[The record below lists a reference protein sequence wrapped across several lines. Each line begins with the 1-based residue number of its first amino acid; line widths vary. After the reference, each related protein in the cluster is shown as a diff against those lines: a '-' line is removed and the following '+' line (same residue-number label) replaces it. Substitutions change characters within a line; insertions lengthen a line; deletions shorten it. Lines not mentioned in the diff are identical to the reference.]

1 MTISK
6 SSKIEENTAI
16 YIVNGNWT
24 AFVVKDCVTGDLV
37 LFIPAKNWSGLNP
50 EIHKITWTF
59 PQDSTYEDV
68 FPSDEYNIR
77 IHNMEEKEKQFSNL
91 PFEVGAYAADE
102 ETIYEIIGSSK
113 NESLVTTSPIELVK
127 VKVKDLVT
135 DETSVKSV
143 SELCIHG
150 FNEEFNDSLIK
161 LTKSSDLAVKA
172 YLKAAYLYSE
182 NFKEMIDHAEGMLT
196 LDDDDT
202 FVNLLKSV
210 CEKHSSKRL
219 NTRGKYFVNGDDD
232 IQFYTSVEGDKV
244 VTCKFRRKTGEDK
257 MILLNR
263 DERTVQEYRKLV
275 KPILDKYKTSL
286 SGAIQILLEPHGIL
300 RTRYSY
306 PYREPDS
313 VELEEC
319 SMFEEQP
326 N

>member
-6 SSKIEENTAI
+6 SSMIKENTAV
-16 YIVNGNWT
+16 YVVNGNWT
-24 AFVVKDCVTGDLV
+24 GYAVRDCVTGDLI

-50 EIHKITWTF
+50 EIDKITWTF

-77 IHNMEEKEKQFSNL
+77 IHNTEEKEKQFSNL

-102 ETIYEIIGSSK
+102 ESIYEIIGSSV
-113 NESLVTTSPIELVK
+113 NDSLVTTGPIELVK

-135 DETSVKSV
+135 DEISVKSI
-143 SELCIHG
+143 SELRIHG

-161 LTKSSDLAVKA
+161 LTKSSNLAVKA
-172 YLKAAYLYSE
+172 YLKAACLYSK
-182 NFKEMIDHAEGMLT
+182 NFEEMIDHAKGMLA
-196 LDDDDT
+196 LDDDDN

-210 CEKHSSKRL
+210 CEKRSSKRL
-219 NTRGKYFVNGDDD
+219 NTRGKYFVNGDD
-232 IQFYTSVEGDKV
+232 IQFYTSVEDDKV
-244 VTCKFRRKTGEDK
+244 VTCKFRRKSGEDK

-263 DERTVQEYRKLV
+263 DERTIQEYRKLV

-300 RTRYSY
+300 RTRYFQ

-313 VELEEC
+313 VQLEDC
-319 SMFEEQP
+319 AIFEKRT

>member
-6 SSKIEENTAI
+6 SSMIKENTAV
-16 YIVNGNWT
+16 YVVNGNWT
-24 AFVVKDCVTGDLV
+24 GYAVRDCVTGDLI

-50 EIHKITWTF
+50 EIDKITWTF

-77 IHNMEEKEKQFSNL
+77 IHNTEEKEKQFSNL

-102 ETIYEIIGSSK
+102 ESIYEIIGSSV
-113 NESLVTTSPIELVK
+113 NDSLVTTGPIELVK

-135 DETSVKSV
+135 DEISVKSI
-143 SELCIHG
+143 SELRIHG

-161 LTKSSDLAVKA
+161 LTKSSNLAVKA
-172 YLKAAYLYSE
+172 YLKAACLYSK
-182 NFKEMIDHAEGMLT
+182 NFEEMIDHAKGMLA
-196 LDDDDT
+196 LDDDDN

-210 CEKHSSKRL
+210 CEKRSSKRL
-219 NTRGKYFVNGDDD
+219 NTRGKYFVNGDD
-232 IQFYTSVEGDKV
+232 IQFYTSVEDDKV
-244 VTCKFRRKTGEDK
+244 VTCKFRRKSGEDK

-286 SGAIQILLEPHGIL
+286 SGAIQILLEPYGIL

-319 SMFEEQP
+319 AIFEKRT

>member
-6 SSKIEENTAI
+6 SSKIEENTSI
-16 YIVNGNWT
+16 YVVNGCWSGYIVR
-24 AFVVKDCVTGDLV
+24 DCVTDDLL
-37 LFIPAKNWSGLNP
+37 LFIPIPNSKRVG
-50 EIHKITWTF
+50 IKTF
-59 PQDSTYEDV
+59 EQGSTYEDV
-68 FPSDEYNIR
+68 FPNDDIR
-77 IHNMEEKEKQFSNL
+77 IHNTEEKAFSNL
-91 PFEVGAYAADE
+91 SFEVGAYATDE
-102 ETIYEIIGSSK
+102 ESIYEIIGSDK
-113 NESLVTTSPIELVK
+113 NKSLVTTSPIELVK

-135 DETSVKSV
+135 DEISAKNI
-143 SELCIHG
+143 SELYIHDC
-150 FNEEFNDSLIK
+150 NEEFNDNLIK

-172 YLKAAYLYSE
+172 YLKAAYLYSKD
-182 NFKEMIDHAEGMLT
+182 FKEMIDHAEGMLA

-202 FVNLLKSV
+202 FVNLLKNV
-210 CEKHSSKRL
+210 CEKGSSKRL
-219 NTRGKYFVNGDDD
+219 NTRGEYFVNGDD
-232 IQFYTSVEGDKV
+232 IQFYTSVEDDKV
-244 VTCKFRRKTGEDK
+244 VTCKIRRKTGEDK

-286 SGAIQILLEPHGIL
+286 SGAIQILLEPYGIL

-319 SMFEEQP
+319 AIFEKRT